1 MAEGCTTPLAAQLD
15 AVLADHPDVAGAL
28 DDLHTA
34 VWRALDPTLL
44 ELTRLRI
51 AMLLDCPTELAA
63 RTPAATAA
71 GLDEATIAELADWPR
86 SPRFDERQ
94 RACLDFVE
102 QYLIDVA
109 GMSTAQTAAVASHLG
124 DSGLTDFAS
133 AVLVLEQR
141 QRLALTWDRILGG
154 TPT

>member
-1 MAEGCTTPLAAQLD
+1 MPDTTTPLGERLAAD
-15 AVLADHPDVAGAL
+15 LAGHPDVARSL
-28 DDLHTA
+28 EDVHDA
-34 VWRALDPTLL
+34 VWRSVDPILL

-51 AMLLDCPTELAA
+51 AMLLGCESELAA
-63 RTPAATAA
+63 RTPAAVVA
-71 GLDEATIAELADWPR
+71 GLVELSNWPR
-86 SPRFDERQ
+86 SARFDARQ

-154 TPT
+154 SPP